1 MIYNRTLKIYTVQP
15 GKAPTEENLQPVRSH
30 MYGDKTIYAKRIY
43 DAVQAGYQLDRLLEI
58 PGWYD
63 YKSTEYVKPGD
74 GGLYRLAQAER
85 RRDENGL
92 PCMWLS
98 LSLIARIWADE
109 LILLKYPEKSKG
121 DNGYDLPDAQ
131 PEERK
136 VICSIVQGLDSKD
149 SYTGDKS
156 RLRSQVTVE
165 VYDSDYY
172 GERKAIFRGRS
183 YEIQS
188 ATMTERYTQRLELLE
203 VIR

>member
-1 MIYNRTLKIYTVQP
+1 
-15 GKAPTEENLQPVRSH
+15 
-30 MYGDKTIYAKRIY
+30 
-43 DAVQAGYQLDRLLEI
+43 
-58 PGWYD
+58 
-63 YKSTEYVKPGD
+63 
-74 GGLYRLAQAER
+74 
-85 RRDENGL
+85 
-92 PCMWLS
+92 MWLS
-98 LSLIARIWADE
+98 LSLIARTWADE

-156 RLRSQVTVE
+156 RLRFQVTVE

-183 YEIQS
+183 YAVQS